1 MFFNRNKR
9 RNVIAKVAENNPTP
23 WVIVT
28 SPGMDN
34 EYFWN
39 DYATLKE
46 ARKNLKEAKYAT
58 GEKCDIMKRLDDGR
72 LTTEY

>member
-1 MFFNRNKR
+1 MKTAS
-9 RNVIAKVAENNPTP
+9 VKNPVP

-39 DYATLKE
+39 DYATFKE
-46 ARKNLKEAKYAT
+46 ANRNLKEAEEST
-58 GEKCDIMKRLDDGR
+58 GEECQIMKRLDDGR
-72 LTTEY
+72 LTAEY